1 MIDTARGIHVA
12 EMLQQ
17 YAVTIAAS
25 TRRMDELRLGVSPRG
40 SLALVRAS
48 QAWAAAKGR
57 NFVTA
62 DDMRELAP
70 FIFGHRML
78 LSPEAE
84 LQGLTAADLVR
95 QTLDAVPLPDIRL

>member
-1 MIDTARGIHVA
+1 MIDTARTVHVA
-12 EMLQQ
+12 EALQQ
-17 YAVTIAAS
+17 YAVTVAAAS
-25 TRRMDELRLGVSPRG
+25 RRMEELRLGVSPRG

-62 DDMRELAP
+62 DDLRELAP
-70 FIFGHRML
+70 FVFGHRML

-84 LQGLTAADLVR
+84 LQGLSAGDLVR
-95 QTLDAVPLPDIRL
+95 RTLDAVPLPDIRL